1 MSFASAKREPPLYLL
16 TQPLASSSAQ
26 SAANFA
32 HPVIEYQFADD
43 PPSNQLPKSDAETV
57 IVVDCEDNDA
67 VPIARSL
74 NRELA
79 VAGVKVT
86 PAPGVGASG
95 DGETR
100 RNDTMY
106 IIETLA
112 AESSTGET
120 MAEHEDPQHL
130 LAQFR
135 ERNALLKRILDQPSL
150 EPSNVQPEDTEPV
163 QSSIP

>member
-1 MSFASAKREPPLYLL
+1 MSFASAKHEPPLYLL

-32 HPVIEYQFADD
+32 HPVIEYQFGDD
-43 PPSNQLPKSDAETV
+43 PPSNLLPKSDAETV
-57 IVVDCEDNDA
+57 VIVDYENNDA
-67 VPIARSL
+67 APVARSL

-86 PAPGVGASG
+86 PAPGVGAAG
-95 DGETR
+95 EGETR

-112 AESSTGET
+112 AECTGET
-120 MAEHEDPQHL
+120 MAEHEDTQQL

-150 EPSNVQPEDTEPV
+150 KPSNSQPEDTEPALSNV
-163 QSSIP
+163 P

>member
-1 MSFASAKREPPLYLL
+1 MSFASAKHEPPLYLL

-43 PPSNQLPKSDAETV
+43 PPSNLLPKSDAETV
-57 IVVDCEDNDA
+57 IIVDYGDNDA
-67 VPIARSL
+67 VPVARSL

-86 PAPGVGASG
+86 PAPGAG

-100 RNDTMY
+100 RNDMMY

-112 AESSTGET
+112 AESSTEET
-120 MAEHEDPQHL
+120 LAEHEDPQQL

-150 EPSNVQPEDTEPV
+150 KPSNSQPEDTEPALPTV
-163 QSSIP
+163 P

>member
-1 MSFASAKREPPLYLL
+1 MSFAYVRREPPLYLL

-43 PPSNQLPKSDAETV
+43 PPSNLLPKSDAETV
-57 IVVDCEDNDA
+57 IIVDYEDNDA
-67 VPIARSL
+67 VPVARSL
-74 NRELA
+74 NHETA

-86 PAPGVGASG
+86 PAPGVGAAG

-112 AESSTGET
+112 AVSSTGET
-120 MAEHEDPQHL
+120 MAEHEDPQQL

-150 EPSNVQPEDTEPV
+150 KPSNSQPEDTEPAL
-163 QSSIP
+163 SGAP